1 MIREIEN
8 VYEEKLLIR
17 SPEYKIGFSLFVLLL
32 NIFPLVWVIKNG
44 TIGDSK

>member
-17 SPEYKIGFSLFVLLL
+17 SPEYKIGFSLFVFLF
-32 NIFPLVWVIKNG
+32 NIFSFSLSNKILKKH
-44 TIGDSK
+44 IRR